1 MTGVE
6 LLALSACNTATPG
19 GAKENGV
26 EIEGFGAVAQEQ
38 GARSVMATL
47 WPVADPSTRDFMVEF
62 YRRFGAGT
70 ETKAES
76 LRRAQLKLMRGSYPE
91 ADRNKP
97 PRADAFTGPAQA
109 VGPPFETDKNAP
121 YAHPYYWA
129 PFILFGNW
137 R

>member
-1 MTGVE
+1 
-6 LLALSACNTATPG
+6 
-19 GAKENGV
+19 
-26 EIEGFGAVAQEQ
+26 
-38 GARSVMATL
+38 MATL

-62 YRRFGAGT
+62 YRRFSGAT

-76 LRRAQLKLMRGSYPE
+76 IRQAQLKLMRGNYP
-91 ADRNKP
+91 ADAAPKP
-97 PRADAFTGPAQA
+97 PRSESFATTSEV
-109 VGPPFETDKNAP
+109 VGPPFEIDKNAP

>member
-1 MTGVE
+1 
-6 LLALSACNTATPG
+6 
-19 GAKENGV
+19 
-26 EIEGFGAVAQEQ
+26 
-38 GARSVMATL
+38 MATL

-76 LRRAQLKLMRGSYPE
+76 IGRAQLKLMRGSYPDGNRTE
-91 ADRNKP
+91 P
-97 PRADAFTGPAQA
+97 PRADAFTSTAQA
-109 VGPPFETDKNAP
+109 VGPAFETDKNAP